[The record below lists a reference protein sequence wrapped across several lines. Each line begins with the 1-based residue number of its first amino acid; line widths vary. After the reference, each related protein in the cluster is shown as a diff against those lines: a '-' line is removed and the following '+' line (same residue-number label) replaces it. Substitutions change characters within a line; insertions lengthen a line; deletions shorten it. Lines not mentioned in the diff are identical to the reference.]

1 MWIQV
6 PLIHLHVLTWIIAVK
21 QNRRIFLSTKSPE
34 SCYSWNLQIQNSMHC
49 FRRWPQKY
57 SMRWFDVLDPFQYE
71 WPWPFRLLLI
81 KICWSS
87 LTKVSSVPLS
97 PLTKDGHPD
106 ISAIVSTKYPAIT
119 FGSLLVL
126 YTFSHNIFREKPS
139 IHLLIPN
146 TNGLILSKPSICQT
160 KWGPGAKY
168 LRLCSLRL
176 FLCGKYKNDNL
187 DTNKNK

>member
-21 QNRRIFLSTKSPE
+21 QNRRIFLSTKSLTKSPE
-34 SCYSWNLQIQNSMHC
+34 SCNSWNLQIQNSMHC
-49 FRRWPQKY
+49 FRRWPQKH
-57 SMRWFDVLDPFQYE
+57 SMRWFDVLDPSKYE
-71 WPWPFRLLLI
+71 WPWPFRLLPI

-87 LTKVSSVPLS
+87 LTKVFSVPLS

-126 YTFSHNIFREKPS
+126 YTFSHKIRCEKPS
-139 IHLLIPN
+139 IHPLIPN
-146 TNGLILSKPSICQT
+146 PKGLILS
-160 KWGPGAKY
+160 
-168 LRLCSLRL
+168 
-176 FLCGKYKNDNL
+176 
-187 DTNKNK
+187 